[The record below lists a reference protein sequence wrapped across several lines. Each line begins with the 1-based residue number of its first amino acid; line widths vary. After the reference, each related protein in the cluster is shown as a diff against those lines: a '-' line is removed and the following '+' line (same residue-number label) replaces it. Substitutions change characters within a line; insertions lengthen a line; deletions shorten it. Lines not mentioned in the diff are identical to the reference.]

1 MARDPNLRDPL
12 PGGFNRNM
20 RLVLAVVVLLLLIG
34 YLLGGFPHWGGSP
47 LGPPP
52 LPLSPRKLMA

>member
-1 MARDPNLRDPL
+1 MARDPDLRDPL

-20 RLVLAVVVLLLLIG
+20 RLLLAVVVLLLVVG
-34 YLLGGFPHWGGSP
+34 YLFGGIGHWGGTP

-52 LPLSPRKLMA
+52 SPPVP

>member
-1 MARDPNLRDPL
+1 MTRDPDLRDPL

-20 RLVLAVVVLLLLIG
+20 RLVLAVVVLLLIVG
-34 YLLGGFPHWGGSP
+34 YLFGGFPHLGSSP

-52 LPLSPRKLMA
+52 APPLP

>member
-1 MARDPNLRDPL
+1 MARDPDLRDPL

-20 RLVLAVVVLLLLIG
+20 RLVLAIIVLLLILG
-34 YLLGGFPHWGGSP
+34 YLFGGFPHWGGSP

-52 LPLSPRKLMA
+52 SPPSP